1 MWVCRGRRTGLKI
14 IVDAMGG
21 DHAPLEAVKGALKAV
36 AEQDV
41 EVTLVGRGEE
51 ILNCLAEQG
60 IKTLPKGVEIAYA
73 SEVIEMEDD
82 PATAVRAKKDSSMTV
97 ALNLL
102 KEGKGEAFVSAG
114 STGALL
120 SGATLLVKRIKG
132 VRRAAL
138 APLLPT
144 PNGGCL
150 LIDCGANAECTP
162 EYLVQFAF
170 MGSCYVTNLLKK
182 PEPRVGL
189 LNIGSEPGKGTE
201 LQKETYRLLME
212 QKEKEMINFIGN
224 IEARD
229 VLSGAADVVVC
240 DGFSGNILLKTIE
253 GTASFIIS
261 GFKEIFLKNTLTKL
275 AASIV
280 KSPMKEF
287 KKKLDYTE
295 VGGTMFLGVTKPVIK
310 AHGSSNANA
319 FASAIRQAAQIA
331 GTGIIEDIQDKM
343 WDMKTSEE

>member
-1 MWVCRGRRTGLKI
+1 MKI

-21 DHAPLEAVKGALKAV
+21 DNAPQEVIKGALKAA
-36 AEQDV
+36 AEQKV

-51 ILNCLAEQG
+51 ILNCLSEQG
-60 IKTLPKGVEIAYA
+60 VKTLPEGIEIAYA
-73 SEVIEMEDD
+73 SDVIEMEDD
-82 PATAVRAKKDSSMTV
+82 PATAVRSKKDSSMAV

-102 KEGKGEAFVSAG
+102 KEGKGDALVSAG

-150 LIDCGANAECTP
+150 LIDCGANAECSP
-162 EYLVQFAF
+162 EYLLQFAF

-189 LNIGSEPGKGTE
+189 LNIGTESSKGTE
-201 LQKETYRLLME
+201 LQKETFRLLTE
-212 QKEKEMINFIGN
+212 QKEREKINFIGN

-229 VLSGAADVVVC
+229 IFSGAADVVVC

-253 GTASFIIS
+253 GTASFMLK
-261 GFKEIFLKNTLTKL
+261 GLKGIFLKNAMTKL
-275 AASIV
+275 AAAMV
-280 KSPMKEF
+280 KGQMRAF
-287 KKKLDYTE
+287 KKELDYTE

-319 FASAIRQAAQIA
+319 FANAIRQAAEIA

-343 WDMKTSEE
+343 WDMKTGEE

>member
-1 MWVCRGRRTGLKI
+1 MKI

-21 DHAPLEAVKGALKAV
+21 DYAPQEAVKGALKAV

-41 EVTLVGRGEE
+41 EVILVGRGEV

-60 IKTLPKGVEIAYA
+60 MKNLPKGIEIAYA

-82 PATAVRAKKDSSMTV
+82 PATAIRAKKDSSMTV

-102 KEGKGEAFVSAG
+102 KEGKGDALVSAG

-120 SGATLLVKRIKG
+120 SGATLLVKRIRG

-138 APLLPT
+138 APILPT

-170 MGSCYVTNLLKK
+170 MGSCYVANLLNK

-212 QKEKEMINFIGN
+212 QKEMINFIGN

-229 VLSGAADVVVC
+229 VFSGTADVVVC
-240 DGFSGNILLKTIE
+240 DGFSGNILLKAIE
-253 GTASFIIS
+253 GTASFIVS
-261 GFKEIFLKNTLTKL
+261 GIKDIFFKNALTKL
-275 AASIV
+275 AAAII
-280 KSPMKEF
+280 KNPMKEF

-319 FASAIRQAAQIA
+319 FANAIRQAAAIA

-343 WDMKTSEE
+343 SDMRTGEE